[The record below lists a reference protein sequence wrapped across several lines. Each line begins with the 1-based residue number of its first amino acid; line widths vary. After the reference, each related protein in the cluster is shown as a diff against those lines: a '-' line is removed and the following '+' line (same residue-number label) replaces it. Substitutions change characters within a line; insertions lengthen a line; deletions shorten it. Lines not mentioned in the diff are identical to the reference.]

1 MKVQFTGWPVFGLF
15 LAILLTA
22 YAPVLLTPYAFSD
35 DYPNLADGPQGAA
48 ITAMIR
54 EGRPLLALGTWL
66 FLHTATDI
74 EDLRSLRFMGIVGIA
89 LLVWSV
95 FHILVRTGWGQVRSF
110 FMAVI
115 LCTTLPFHVYAAWA
129 TVAFYPYAALISGLS
144 FALAERSFDEQR
156 RLPTWLLAAGA
167 SLLLLA
173 ALTIHQ
179 PAAMFFWV
187 LTAVALLK
195 PDTPLGE
202 ALRRFGWY
210 GLIAAGGMLG
220 GLGVV
225 ELGLA
230 LNPDIPARSGLVQDI
245 PLKVVWFL
253 FEALP
258 NALHFALLSPS
269 WLFSGE
275 GPTLSPFQRGL
286 DILLAWGALGVIA
299 GGLALYFQGTHTE
312 RLGKVGLAGAILLLS
327 YTPNLVVAENWATYR
342 TLSSLSSIVV
352 LYTLCACHGYAQ
364 HLRWPFA
371 PGWAKAGM
379 GSIALAS
386 VLSAM
391 YHVQTYFVAPQVR
404 ELALMRSQLV
414 QEDISRVRGIY
425 VVCSTRQD
433 TLAPLVR
440 YGEFGFPS
448 SAASWAPASMVFFL
462 LREMTPDYTHLPVTV
477 VAADDP
483 IDPPPDSLIV
493 DMGKLLRQAQR
504 SDSSL

>member
-1 MKVQFTGWPVFGLF
+1 MKVLFPGWAVFGLF
-15 LAILLTA
+15 LAVLLTA
-22 YAPVLLTPYAFSD
+22 YAPVLMTTYAFYD
-35 DYPNLADGPQGAA
+35 DYPNLADGPTVTTVA
-48 ITAMIR
+48 II
-54 EGRPLLALGTWL
+54 EGRPLLALCKHLL
-66 FLHTATDI
+66 FRIATDI
-74 EDLRSLRFMGIVGIA
+74 EHLVWLRFVGIVGIA
-89 LLVWSV
+89 GVAWSV
-95 FHILVRTGWGQVRSF
+95 FQLLVRTGWGRVQSF
-110 FMAVI
+110 CVAVVI
-115 LCTTLPFHVYAAWA
+115 CTSLPFQVYAAWA
-129 TVAFYPYAALISGLS
+129 GAFQNPFAALVSVYAFFLG
-144 FALAERSFDEQR
+144 ERAFKTAQR
-156 RLPTWLLAAGA
+156 RLKWRLAAGA

-404 ELALMRSQLV
+404 ELALMRSQLAREELS
-414 QEDISRVRGIY
+414 QARSIY
-425 VVCSTRQD
+425 VIRPAWRE

-440 YGEFGFPS
+440 YDEFGLPS
-448 SAASWAPASMVFFL
+448 ASRLRTASHMVVVL
-462 LREMTPDYTHLPVTV
+462 LREMAPDHAALPVTAV
-477 VAADDP
+477 FAYDP
-483 IDPPPDSLIV
+483 IDPPPDSLVV
-493 DMGKLLRQAQR
+493 DMRNLRLQAQR
-504 SDSSL
+504 DDRGL